1 MKTVIYRQSGNI
13 KRVLL
18 ILAIAMTVGLLNYTQ
33 KIVSRL
39 RQDSANLIRFYAD
52 VYAKAAMDMSSD
64 DFSFIFEEIIKKIST
79 PMILSEKKDSQP
91 TAWRNIGIPEND
103 RSEMTIR
110 AVQSLMLEMDRE
122 NQPIPLKYQ
131 DQVLQYIHFGDTNM
145 IRQLRRLP
153 YIEIAIVSLFILL
166 GYIGFTV
173 IRDSEKRSI
182 WVGMAKETAHQLGT
196 PLTALMGWLE
206 LLKGEIGANENIDEI
221 SRDVQR
227 LEKVATRFSQIGS
240 RPVLKPTQINPVIT
254 EAVTYYQRRLP
265 KLGPGIGLSFVTE
278 GDFKVN
284 LNADLFSWALENLIK
299 NAIDAVSQQNG
310 LVVIEIKTI
319 RNGKYIAVDVVDNG
333 KGITIRNRKNIFRPG
348 YSTKQRGWG
357 LGLSLAMRIIKEY
370 HRGRLFVLQS
380 KPNEKT
386 IMRIV
391 LKNPVIK
398 STDTN

>member
-1 MKTVIYRQSGNI
+1 MEIRIYRQSGNI
-13 KRVLL
+13 KRLL
-18 ILAIAMTVGLLNYTQ
+18 LVLAIVMIFALLNYTQ
-33 KIVSRL
+33 KVVNRL

-52 VYAKAAMDMSSD
+52 VYAKAAMDMSND

-79 PMILSEKKDSQP
+79 PMILSAGKETEP
-91 TAWRNIGIPEND
+91 TAWRNIGLPEDD
-103 RSEMTIR
+103 RSPITILK
-110 AVQSLMLEMDRE
+110 VKTMMLEMDRE
-122 NQPIPLKYQ
+122 NQPIPLKYEN
-131 DQVLQYIHFGDTNM
+131 QVLQYIHYVDTRM
-145 IRQLRRLP
+145 ILQLSRLP
-153 YIEIAIVSLFILL
+153 YIEITIVGLFIFL
-166 GYIGFTV
+166 GYLGFSV
-173 IRDSEKRSI
+173 IRDNEKRSI

-206 LLKGEIGANENIDEI
+206 LLKGEIGANENIEEI
-221 SRDVQR
+221 SRDIQR

-240 RPVLKPTQINPVIT
+240 RPVLKPTQINPVIS

-265 KLGPGIGLSFVTE
+265 KLGPGIKLEFLPE
-278 GDFKVN
+278 GEFEVN
-284 LNADLFSWALENLIK
+284 LNADLFSWALENLVK

-310 LVVIEIKTI
+310 QVVIEVKAI
-319 RNGKYIAVDVVDNG
+319 RNGKHIAVDVVDNG
-333 KGITIRNRKNIFRPG
+333 KGITKRNRKNIFRPG

-391 LKNPVIK
+391 LRNLIIK
-398 STDTN
+398 SR